1 MILLTRSIFIHLLQ
15 VPCTFSS
22 AAVMDKIA
30 FSSFACIFSK
40 PNTILYA
47 YLDTVAIKVK
57 GVSGY
62 KEEMSHSANN
72 QKMDFLVHF
81 SHLSLICIR
90 KNSRFLCSLYLQ
102 CESLAIFLP
111 LWFYVKSIL
120 AYFRRSKIAI
130 WKNLEAL
137 IFHFWEFHTW
147 KCSKLLTKSLL
158 RSPKMVKM
166 AIFDLL

>member
-1 MILLTRSIFIHLLQ
+1 MRFGLARASSNTFWLSLSCPYYKVILLTRSIFIHLLQLQ

-47 YLDTVAIKVK
+47 YLDIVAIKVK

-81 SHLSLICIR
+81 SHLSMICIR
-90 KNSRFLCSLYLQ
+90 KRQKFLDFFSVS
-102 CESLAIFLP
+102 EHSIN
-111 LWFYVKSIL
+111 KS
-120 AYFRRSKIAI
+120 
-130 WKNLEAL
+130 
-137 IFHFWEFHTW
+137 T
-147 KCSKLLTKSLL
+147 
-158 RSPKMVKM
+158 
-166 AIFDLL
+166 

>member
-1 MILLTRSIFIHLLQ
+1 MASFRLLMTIKSLARLDLAQHIIKSSKSLRFGSARASSNTFQLSLSQPYYKVILLTRSIFIHLLQ

-81 SHLSLICIR
+81 SHLSMICIGKG
-90 KNSRFLCSLYLQ
+90 KNSQISSLYLSIQSTKVRRQ
-102 CESLAIFLP
+102 CT
-111 LWFYVKSIL
+111 
-120 AYFRRSKIAI
+120 RQ
-130 WKNLEAL
+130 
-137 IFHFWEFHTW
+137 
-147 KCSKLLTKSLL
+147 
-158 RSPKMVKM
+158 
-166 AIFDLL
+166 

>member
-1 MILLTRSIFIHLLQ
+1 MTSFRLVTTIKSLAWLDSGQSAIKKAKSMRFGSAQAGLNTFQLSLSQPYYKVILLTRSIFIHLLQ

-57 GVSGY
+57 GVSGH

-81 SHLSLICIR
+81 SHLSMICISQ
-90 KNSRFLCSLYLQ
+90 KAKILRFSLC
-102 CESLAIFLP
+102 I
-111 LWFYVKSIL
+111 
-120 AYFRRSKIAI
+120 
-130 WKNLEAL
+130 
-137 IFHFWEFHTW
+137 
-147 KCSKLLTKSLL
+147 
-158 RSPKMVKM
+158 
-166 AIFDLL
+166 

>member
-1 MILLTRSIFIHLLQ
+1 MASFRLLMTIKSLDRLDLVQRAIKSAKSLRFGSARAGLNTFQLSLSQPYYKVILLTRSIFIHLLQ

-111 LWFYVKSIL
+111 L
-120 AYFRRSKIAI
+120 
-130 WKNLEAL
+130 
-137 IFHFWEFHTW
+137 
-147 KCSKLLTKSLL
+147 
-158 RSPKMVKM
+158 
-166 AIFDLL
+166 

>member
-1 MILLTRSIFIHLLQ
+1 MASFRLATTIKSLAWLDSGQSAIKSAKSIRFGSARASLNTLWLSLSQPYYKVILLTRSIFIHLLQ

-72 QKMDFLVHF
+72 QKMDFLVHY
-81 SHLSLICIR
+81 SHLSMIYIIKR
-90 KNSRFLCSLYLQ
+90 KNS
-102 CESLAIFLP
+102 
-111 LWFYVKSIL
+111 
-120 AYFRRSKIAI
+120 
-130 WKNLEAL
+130 
-137 IFHFWEFHTW
+137 
-147 KCSKLLTKSLL
+147 
-158 RSPKMVKM
+158 
-166 AIFDLL
+166 